1 MNDELIHKRSILHI
15 DNSTLE
21 NNSDDTL
28 AFHINIALSQGLNKS
43 PKKAKKSTIKKNLD
57 IIEDPAAPPTAAVKI
72 KKDNYTEPQSTF
84 MPLSQDTNSVA

>member
-1 MNDELIHKRSILHI
+1 MDNVSYSNSHMNDELIHKRSVLHI

-28 AFHINIALSQGLNKS
+28 AFHINNALSQGLRKS

-72 KKDNYTEPQSTF
+72 
-84 MPLSQDTNSVA
+84 